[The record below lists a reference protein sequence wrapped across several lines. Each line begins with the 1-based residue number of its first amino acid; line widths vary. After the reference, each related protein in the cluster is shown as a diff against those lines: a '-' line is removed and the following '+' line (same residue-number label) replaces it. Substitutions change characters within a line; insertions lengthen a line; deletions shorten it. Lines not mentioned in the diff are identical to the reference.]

1 MSTSTTS
8 VNRINQAM
16 INQASAKTLP
26 KRLDL
31 NKWQDTGFFW
41 QGNLPLSSFSRLA
54 NLCDDGDA
62 TDVVCQLSCTLK
74 KSGQILWLSFSA
86 HANLPM
92 QCQRCLEPV
101 DVILDKSHRLALLT
115 DNTQLS
121 AVPEQ
126 DHVLLADLPDYDEKE
141 QMLPL
146 AMLLEDEL
154 LLDLPLSPK
163 HEDCRV
169 RLQQVGELP
178 KVKMDNPF
186 AVLATLKN

>member
-1 MSTSTTS
+1 
-8 VNRINQAM
+8 
-16 INQASAKTLP
+16 
-26 KRLDL
+26 
-31 NKWQDTGFFW
+31 
-41 QGNLPLSSFSRLA
+41 
-54 NLCDDGDA
+54 
-62 TDVVCQLSCTLK
+62 
-74 KSGQILWLSFSA
+74 
-86 HANLPM
+86 M

-115 DNTQLS
+115 DNMQLS